1 MESSFLGVRFRR
13 FTLRPNSLRA
23 GSLRVPVALRNIAI
37 FLAPLFS
44 LCPLSL
50 AAPMALPASV
60 SPSIKESNGSL
71 GLEVSR
77 AISSGVRWLESQQK
91 ENGSWSDPQHPAL
104 SALALLALGKSKVWE
119 ARVADEV
126 EQRGF
131 RYIRSF
137 AKEDGGIYAEGLS
150 NYNTSLCL
158 LALLQGGDPADA
170 NLISRA
176 RAFVEQ
182 QQASNM
188 VRPELNGGIGYGPTG
203 VSPKRQHPDLDNT
216 LMALEAVRASI
227 LLDKA
232 NEKPSASR
240 LNWEAAIAF
249 ISRCQNLSPVGTDE
263 VPKTER
269 GGFNYYPGFS
279 NAGETETSQGKKALR
294 SSGTMSYAGLLSFI
308 YADLPK
314 EDPRVLAALDW
325 LNRNYTLEEN
335 PGLGQQGLYYYY
347 HLMAKGF
354 TAAGVASV
362 SVDGK
367 SIDWAR
373 ELAIRLVSQQEAS
386 GMWVNSTGRWMEKD
400 PVLVTSYAIL
410 TLSMLR
416 DRF

>member
-1 MESSFLGVRFRR
+1 MLPSS
-13 FTLRPNSLRA
+13 
-23 GSLRVPVALRNIAI
+23 
-37 FLAPLFS
+37 
-44 LCPLSL
+44 
-50 AAPMALPASV
+50 AS
-60 SPSIKESNGSL
+60 SPIKESNGSL
-71 GLEVSR
+71 ALEVSR
-77 AISSGVRWLESQQK
+77 AISSAVRWLESQQK

-104 SALALLALGKSKVWE
+104 SALALLALEKSKASD
-119 ARVADEV
+119 ARVTAAIER
-126 EQRGF
+126 RGF
-131 RYIRSF
+131 QYIRSF

-170 NLISRA
+170 NLISKA

-188 VRPELNGGIGYGPTG
+188 LRPELNGGIGYGPTG

-216 LMALEAVRASI
+216 LMGLEAVRASL

-232 NEKPSASR
+232 TEKPSASR

-249 ISRCQNLSPVGTDE
+249 ISRCQNLSPAEPADIPG
-263 VPKTER
+263 TER
-269 GGFNYYPGFS
+269 GGFNYYPSFS
-279 NAGETETSQGKKALR
+279 NAGEIENSRGNKALR

-314 EDPRVLAALDW
+314 EDPRLLAALDW

-347 HLMAKGF
+347 HLMAKGL

-362 SVDGK
+362 SVNGK
-367 SIDWAR
+367 NVDWAR
-373 ELAIRLVSQQEAS
+373 ELAVRLVSQQEAS

-416 DRF
+416 DRL